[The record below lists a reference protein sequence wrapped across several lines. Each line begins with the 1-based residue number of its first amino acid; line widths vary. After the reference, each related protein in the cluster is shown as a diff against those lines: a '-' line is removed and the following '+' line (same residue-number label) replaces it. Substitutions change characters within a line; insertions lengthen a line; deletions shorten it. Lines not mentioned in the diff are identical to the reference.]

1 MGKRSLHLLVA
12 LSVLPAM
19 LISFAGTGYAVT
31 VPSPVGDAPV
41 LIPGSEPSGEDEGG
55 DDVLINNDYVLSREA
70 GDEPL
75 TVEQAGQLRSAGADQ
90 TTRIRQQPIPSGTV
104 TFKSAWAGIGPS
116 PIIQIQ
122 RSTKTHEAFFRGPKR
137 RMSASTGTA
146 STVGPGAFAAKSR
159 PSQPGGCSRESSQTN
174 ALSLT

>member
-55 DDVLINNDYVLSREA
+55 DDVLTNNDYVLGREA

-122 RSTKTHEAFFRGPKR
+122 RSDGSLAAVSGR
-137 RMSASTGTA
+137 
-146 STVGPGAFAAKSR
+146 VGALAIRQNGRFILGAAQGGIWTMDPG
-159 PSQPGGCSRESSQTN
+159 TN
-174 ALSLT
+174 AWVPHT